1 MEAGY
6 WRRWLPIVMAGL
18 FLYVACP
25 LKRLRWPLITKIMV
39 LLCNGIHGIWVLLGR
54 EISVKK
60 YAKQNQVLTD
70 MAISAKMRAHKN
82 VLMLIGCCL
91 ETPIPLLVFE
101 STQNGTLA
109 DRIYA
114 YDYVGTP
121 LQRQPIGWQSRLNIV
136 RDIAHA
142 VAYLHHE
149 FSKPI
154 IHRDINLQNETRVQ
168 AVLYGTNGYTC
179 PSHLATAWLTEK
191 ADVYSFGMLL
201 LELITGQISSQ
212 LYINAGVTDVLMAEE
227 ASFEQQVP
235 AEWDNANECIR
246 KCDIIVDPAILAEGG
261 GACVERQLQAVFE
274 LAFTCMEYNP
284 ELRPS
289 MIDVSKK
296 LRWIGRSSLS

>member
-1 MEAGY
+1 MGSLE
-6 WRRWLPIVMAGL
+6 
-18 FLYVACP
+18 
-25 LKRLRWPLITKIMV
+25 
-39 LLCNGIHGIWVLLGR
+39 GR

-60 YAKQNQVLTD
+60 YAKRNHVLTD

-136 RDIAHA
+136 KDIAHA
-142 VAYLHHE
+142 IAYLHHA

-154 IHRDINLQNETRVQ
+154 IHRDINLRNIIFDQHDIPKLTGFSLSIPIPENETRVQ
-168 AVLYGTNGYTC
+168 AILFGTNGYTC
-179 PSHLATAWLTEK
+179 PNHVATGWITEK

-212 LYINAGVTDVLMAEE
+212 LYINAGVNDVLMAEE
-227 ASFEQQVP
+227 ASFEQKVQ

-246 KCDIIVDPAILAEGG
+246 KCDINEIVDPAILAEGG
-261 GACVERQLQAVFE
+261 GACVKRQLQAVFD
-274 LAFTCMEYNP
+274 LAFTCLGYNP

-296 LRWIGRSSLS
+296 LRWIGRSSLP